1 MINIAPVA
9 TETQAQPKFKKENL
23 MSDLKCT
30 SEKLGEMAALFQMIH
45 KLVEEGNTSSMHT
58 IKRLAG
64 LGWYSCEDWAAAV
77 ECFEESLQN
86 NSSSY
91 YH

>member
-1 MINIAPVA
+1 MINIAPIT
-9 TETQAQPKFKKENL
+9 TESQAQPKFKKENL

-45 KLVEEGNTSSMHT
+45 KLIEEGNSSSFNT

-64 LGWYSCEDWAAAV
+64 LGWYSCEDWASAV
-77 ECFEESLQN
+77 ECFEENLQN